1 MKKVVI
7 FILAMASL
15 GAVAAGLQKA
25 AWIIA
30 HNNKQ
35 RLKTDQESEAKN
47 VILINRAD
55 LKKTG
60 QLFVNYTGTQ
70 DQGWK
75 RTISL
80 FDTKDNELLRHGGSL
95 LKVGNSKLNSLANSM
110 DTIKIYTLALPADPA
125 VAATVRVRRIHLATL
140 VIKK

>member
-1 MKKVVI
+1 MKKVLI
-7 FILAMASL
+7 FILVMAGL

-25 AWIIA
+25 SWIVA
-30 HNNKQ
+30 HNNRQ
-35 RLKTDQESEAKN
+35 RLKTVQESEQRN
-47 VILINRAD
+47 LIVINRAD

-70 DQGWK
+70 EKDWK

-80 FDTKDNELLRHGGSL
+80 FDTKDNELLKHSGNL

-140 VIKK
+140 VIRK

>member
-1 MKKVVI
+1 MKIFLIGIVV
-7 FILAMASL
+7 LLGL

-25 AWIIA
+25 SWIVS
-30 HNNKQ
+30 HNNTP
-35 RLKTDQESEAKN
+35 RVKTSQESEGKN
-47 VILINRAD
+47 LFVINRAE

-60 QLFVNYTGTQ
+60 QLFVNYTGVQ
-70 DQGWK
+70 EKGWK

-80 FDTKDNELLRHGGSL
+80 FDNRDNELLKHSGNL
-95 LKVGNSKLNSLANSM
+95 MKVGNSKLNALANSV
-110 DTIKIYTLALPADPA
+110 DTIKIFTMALPADPA

>member
-7 FILAMASL
+7 FILVMASL

-25 AWIIA
+25 SWIIS

-35 RLKTDQESEAKN
+35 RLKTVRESESKN
-47 VILINRAD
+47 LITINRAE

-60 QLFVNYTGTQ
+60 QLFINYQGTQ
-70 DQGWK
+70 EQGWK
-75 RTISL
+75 RTISF
-80 FDTKDNELLRHGGSL
+80 FDTKDNELLKHSGSL
-95 LKVGNSKLNSLANSM
+95 LKVGNSKLNALANRV
-110 DTIKIYTLALPADPA
+110 DTIRIYTMALPADPA
-125 VAATVRVRRIHLATL
+125 VAATVRVRRVHLATL